1 MQDTACI
8 KASAAESGAD
18 SPAYPVLLDVS
29 EVAGILK
36 CSARHVYRLAYSGR
50 MPKPLK
56 LGALARWNREAVEQW
71 LAAGCPASRQ
81 CASR

>member
-1 MQDTACI
+1 MQDAACI
-8 KASAAESGAD
+8 KAVNKESSTDA
-18 SPAYPVLLDVS
+18 PATTTLLDVS

-50 MPKPLK
+50 MPQPLK
-56 LGALARWNREAVEQW
+56 LGSLARWNRDAVEQW